1 MDLIV
6 AGKSVDGDDDEEDT
20 EDKKK
25 KKHHH
30 HHHHK
35 KDSNSEDEEEEDDD
49 KEEKAN
55 EDDDDDFQEVEEDN
69 KKQPVVSQPK
79 VNANLFDFTSS
90 EIPVQNQQTQIQ
102 NNIFNVNGNIN
113 IHNNNYQTSQVPQN
127 PNANNGN
134 LLDVFTEETQQDI
147 KAKDLL
153 SSIQQAYTNP
163 QQSTPMTP
171 SMPMNSARPNMSN
184 NLYNTN
190 QNNFFN
196 ANPMSSNMNAMNMNT
211 MNSMNGMYMNNNMY
225 MNNMSSG
232 YGQQSRFNMN
242 YNNSFGYENNYQKP
256 QPMNTPF
263 NIDLY
268 NKNKEPQ
275 TQRGGSTSYHLSN
288 DYDFSL
294 NNLGN
299 KQPKKNN
306 DPFSNLVSFK

>member
-232 YGQQSRFNMN
+232 YGQQSQFNMN
-242 YNNSFGYENNYQKP
+242 YNNSFGYKNNYQK
-256 QPMNTPF
+256 
-263 NIDLY
+263 
-268 NKNKEPQ
+268 
-275 TQRGGSTSYHLSN
+275 
-288 DYDFSL
+288 
-294 NNLGN
+294 
-299 KQPKKNN
+299 
-306 DPFSNLVSFK
+306 

>member
-6 AGKSVDGDDDEEDT
+6 AGKSVDGDDDEDDDNET
-20 EDKKK
+20 KKK

-30 HHHHK
+30 HHK
-35 KDSNSEDEEEEDDD
+35 KDSDDEDEEEEDN
-49 KEEKAN
+49 KEN
-55 EDDDDDFQEVEEDN
+55 DDDDDDFQEVEEDN
-69 KKQPVVSQPK
+69 KKQPVVNQPK
-79 VNANLFDFTSS
+79 PNANLFDFTSS
-90 EIPVQNQQTQIQ
+90 DIPVQKPQQAQIQ

-113 IHNNNYQTSQVPQN
+113 IHNNNFQQN
-127 PNANNGN
+127 PIPQKTNANNGN

-163 QQSTPMTP
+163 QQSTQVNP
-171 SMPMNSARPNMSN
+171 SMSLNSARPNMSN

-196 ANPMSSNMNAMNMNT
+196 RNPMANNMNMNAMNMNT
-211 MNSMNGMYMNNNMY
+211 MNSMYMNNNMY